1 MKYDV
6 DQAEAIF
13 WGGVF
18 VGAMGAMLLLALV
31 RDMV

>member
-6 DQAEAIF
+6 DQAEAVF

-18 VGAMGAMLLLALV
+18 VGVLATMFLLALV
-31 RDMV
+31 GEVI